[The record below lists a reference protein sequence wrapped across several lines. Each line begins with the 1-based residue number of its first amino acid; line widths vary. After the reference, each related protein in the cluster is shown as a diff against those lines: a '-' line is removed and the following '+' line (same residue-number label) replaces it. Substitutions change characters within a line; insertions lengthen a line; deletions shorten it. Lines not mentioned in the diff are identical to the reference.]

1 MSAIS
6 GLGLAP
12 GLRDLHS
19 VFIAGDRYVALK
31 YLYTGSLKFESDG
44 NSIVLHGATQTQY

>member
-6 GLGLAP
+6 RLSSLTP

-19 VFIAGDRYVALK
+19 VFIAGDSSKIY
-31 YLYTGSLKFESDG
+31 
-44 NSIVLHGATQTQY
+44 IHGELEI